1 MKSKLLPDRAISM
14 PAAFASEAR
23 SSTCDGIGG
32 GGVLIKVKAS
42 LAPAGVPAPH
52 SPDPLPA
59 LAQVSVPF
67 GVTVQ
72 PLAFSKL
79 IASDT
84 LNGYGLV
91 AALDGRNGLLGNA
104 GIGPYAGSPSPL
116 K

>member
-1 MKSKLLPDRAISM
+1 MKLKLLPDRAISM

-32 GGVLIKVKAS
+32 GGVEIKLNAS
-42 LAPAGVPAPH
+42 LVPAGIPAPH
-52 SPDPLPA
+52 SPEPVPG

-72 PLAFSKL
+72 PFAFSRL

-84 LNGYGLV
+84 LNGDGLV
-91 AALDGRNGLLGNA
+91 AAFDGRNGLLGNA